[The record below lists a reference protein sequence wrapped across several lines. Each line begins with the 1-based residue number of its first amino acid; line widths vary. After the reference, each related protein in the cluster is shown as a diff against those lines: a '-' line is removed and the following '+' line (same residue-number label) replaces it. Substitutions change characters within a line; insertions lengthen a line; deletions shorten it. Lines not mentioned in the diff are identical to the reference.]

1 MGDVIRWLGW
11 RLRLHDYFLC
21 CQSTV
26 FRLLLIVSLV
36 YVWICPGWLLWS
48 NGRVIE
54 VLLVVVLVFPLSLLR
69 RMRSVC
75 SNWI

>member
-1 MGDVIRWLGW
+1 MGSCLQN
-11 RLRLHDYFLC
+11 YFLC

-26 FRLLLIVSLV
+26 CRQHRLLLIVSKV
-36 YVWICPGWLLWS
+36 YVWICPGWLMWS

-54 VLLVVVLVFPLSLLR
+54 VFLVVVLVFPLSLLR

-75 SNWI
+75 SK